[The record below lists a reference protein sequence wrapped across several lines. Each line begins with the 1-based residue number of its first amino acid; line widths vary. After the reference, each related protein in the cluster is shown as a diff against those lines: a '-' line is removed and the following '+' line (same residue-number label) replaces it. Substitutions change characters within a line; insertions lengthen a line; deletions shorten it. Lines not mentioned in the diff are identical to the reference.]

1 MTAHIDQLILMMVQ
15 AYRAALEEKEE
26 KVKEV
31 ENATKVARLEG
42 QLNKATKTVEVITC
56 HCSS

>member
-1 MTAHIDQLILMMVQ
+1 MMVQ